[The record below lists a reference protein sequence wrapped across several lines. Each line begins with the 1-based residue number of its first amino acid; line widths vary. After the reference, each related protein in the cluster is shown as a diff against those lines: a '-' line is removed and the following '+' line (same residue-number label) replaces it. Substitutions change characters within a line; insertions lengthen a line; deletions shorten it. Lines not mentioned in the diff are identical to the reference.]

1 MALLTIWLNYY
12 DEWDNTYYWL
22 AGHHE
27 NVPNSIVIEVA
38 DEVIE
43 TLRTWT
49 QNEINDILSYLYKRN
64 GRTN

>member
-12 DEWDNTYYWL
+12 DEWDNSFYAMEW
-22 AGHHE
+22 HHE
-27 NVPNSIVIEVA
+27 NIPHRVIVEVA

-49 QNEINDILSYLYKRN
+49 QNEINNILSYLYKRN

>member
-12 DEWDNTYYWL
+12 DEWENTFYAMEWN
-22 AGHHE
+22 HE
-27 NVPNSIVIEVA
+27 NIPNRVIVEVA

-49 QNEINDILSYLYKRN
+49 KNEINDILSYLYKRN

>member
-12 DEWDNTYYWL
+12 DEWENSFYAMEWN
-22 AGHHE
+22 HE
-27 NVPNSIVIEVA
+27 NIPNRVIVEVA

>member
-1 MALLTIWLNYY
+1 MNLITIWLNCY
-12 DEWDNTYYWL
+12 DEWENQYYWL
-22 AGHHE
+22 IWHHE
-27 NVPNSIVIEVA
+27 NIPHNVVVEVA